1 MVEHEQNIIENKN
14 KTIKNKKRKLY
25 FFWKDKQFIWTI
37 LSFLA
42 VFFLVISFLNIK
54 GLTTIYSYSLGLF
67 FGMFSPIFIILFIFL
82 SIKFIFK
89 MKKTY
94 SFGVFH
100 FSLLRLFF
108 VILSLIILGVA
119 IYYTKYKPEDYT
131 ASNAFI
137 NIFKKWYQDF
147 KGNGD
152 VWLPYK
158 WQPGIIFSFIYF
170 LISFIGGKIGI
181 VLSFLFAII
190 LFIISLVFF
199 FISDTKIQRIF
210 KYKKKKNNLLQAKN
224 KNININLDKKDI
236 FEYDKTSK
244 ETINIDSS
252 LSYETKEIYL
262 NNFKD
267 EEELKKEESKEILIL
282 PDEPDFS
289 TQEIENAYLEQNQ
302 DFEIEN
308 NDLKD
313 NNETNIEFNNE
324 FIESKENLNN
334 EKEIYS
340 YNSVYNLLKE
350 ENKISLDNENLNKKN
365 DKKDNSDSSKFSLID
380 DKEDLF

>member
-1 MVEHEQNIIENKN
+1 
-14 KTIKNKKRKLY
+14 
-25 FFWKDKQFIWTI
+25 
-37 LSFLA
+37 
-42 VFFLVISFLNIK
+42 
-54 GLTTIYSYSLGLF
+54 
-67 FGMFSPIFIILFIFL
+67 
-82 SIKFIFK
+82 